1 MYRVSLAPHDGI
13 ATRSPEPPPDNSGF
27 DTREHGAMGDGGRKD
42 CLMNGSGRRHAR
54 RGTALTYH
62 DSEPLPDEV
71 HCHKLQG
78 NSSVCAPS
86 KNPMFGQPDCPGQ
99 LSSGYHPSLLTAT
112 RTWIGSVQ
120 GLGPAVHTQDGTPNP
135 EHAQCLWPL
144 SPSCGAKR
152 LLPRH
157 SASAAPGTGQGPE
170 SVKGHS
176 RCVSTWRTQACGC
189 IT

>member
-1 MYRVSLAPHDGI
+1 
-13 ATRSPEPPPDNSGF
+13 
-27 DTREHGAMGDGGRKD
+27 MGDGGRKD

-54 RGTALTYH
+54 RGTALTHH
-62 DSEPLPDEV
+62 DSEPLLDEV

-78 NSSVCAPS
+78 NSYVPLPRTPCLDSPTAWAS
-86 KNPMFGQPDCPGQ
+86 CPPATT
-99 LSSGYHPSLLTAT
+99 PSLLTVT
-112 RTWIGSVQ
+112 RAWIGSVQ

-144 SPSCGAKR
+144 SPSRGAKH

-176 RCVSTWRTQACGC
+176 RCVSTWPQTASRAHTGLRVHYLRKVGAIRNTTAHGSRLGLPS
-189 IT
+189 